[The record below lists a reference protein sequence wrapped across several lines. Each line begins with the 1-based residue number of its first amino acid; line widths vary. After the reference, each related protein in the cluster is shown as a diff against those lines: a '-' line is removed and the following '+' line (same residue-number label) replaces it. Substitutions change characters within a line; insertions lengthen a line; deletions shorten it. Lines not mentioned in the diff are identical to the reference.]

1 MRLIKII
8 LSFTVVFLTPLL
20 QAEPLQPLPG
30 IEQAAYEHA
39 LNDAQASY
47 SQPQVVVE
55 PLDKRLRLK
64 QCERPLQTFSNSSAN
79 SVGNRTIGVK
89 CQHPSEWTVYVP
101 VRVKVMK
108 QVVVAARPLA
118 ANRNLTRQD
127 VRLQAMDIADLRQG
141 YISSPQQV
149 VGQQLKYPLAVG
161 RVVPS
166 RSLKLEKIVRRGE
179 QIVLVAA
186 AGAMEV
192 RMNGTALDD
201 ASIGDK
207 VKVKNS
213 SSERVVEGIVQA
225 PGIVKVTM

>member
-1 MRLIKII
+1 MRLIQII
-8 LSFTVVFLTPLL
+8 LSLSVVFLTPLS
-20 QAEPLQPLPG
+20 QATPLQSLSG

-55 PLDKRLRLK
+55 PMDKRLRLN
-64 QCERPLQTFSNSSAN
+64 QCGQALQTFSNSSAN

-89 CQHPSEWTVYVP
+89 CQSPSEWTVYVP

-186 AGAMEV
+186 AGSMEV

-201 ASIGDK
+201 ASIGDR

-213 SSERVVEGIVQA
+213 SSERVVEGIVEG

>member
-1 MRLIKII
+1 
-8 LSFTVVFLTPLL
+8 
-20 QAEPLQPLPG
+20 
-30 IEQAAYEHA
+30 
-39 LNDAQASY
+39 
-47 SQPQVVVE
+47 
-55 PLDKRLRLK
+55 
-64 QCERPLQTFSNSSAN
+64 
-79 SVGNRTIGVK
+79 
-89 CQHPSEWTVYVP
+89 
-101 VRVKVMK
+101 MK

-141 YISSPQQV
+141 YINSPQQV

>member
-1 MRLIKII
+1 MRLLKII
-8 LSFTVVFLTPLL
+8 LSFTVVFLTPL

-55 PLDKRLRLK
+55 PLDKRLRLN
-64 QCERPLQTFSNSSAN
+64 QCEQPLHTFSNSSAN
-79 SVGNRTIGVK
+79 NVGNRTIGVK

-141 YISSPQQV
+141 YISSPQKV

-161 RVVPS
+161 RVVPG

-179 QIVLVAA
+179 RIVLVAA

-201 ASIGDK
+201 ASIGDR

-213 SSERVVEGIVQA
+213 SSERVVEGIVEG